1 MLEGLCSLALQNRFS
16 IQLKRFYLPY
26 LLFFVGLTQVMAQ
39 HSVLTNGTWLKIG
52 VTQAGIYQLDA
63 DFLRKAGIEPST
75 LNPKNLKLYGNG
87 GGMLPQANAT
97 PRPNDLTENA
107 IFVEGEADGKFDN
120 QDFIL
125 FYGQSPHAILYD
137 STTQRFRHEY
147 NLYSDT
153 TFYFLTISATPSL
166 RIVDRNAITATK
178 TVTTFDDY
186 VFQEQDLKNMVQ
198 SGREWYGEDFGLLI
212 SERNTVFDLPNIVP
226 NSTVLVTSAV
236 MAAAQGATEFQV
248 KLNGQ
253 IIGKQVISGVTSDRY
268 DYKGSE
274 NTTTFSMLAT
284 NSSGNQLSVTHAY
297 NRNNIASAL
306 GYLNYVGV
314 QAKRAL
320 TWTGKA
326 FSFRT
331 IESVGSPAVIYQLSQ
346 VSDLLTVWD
355 ITDPLRPVRQQ
366 TQKNNTQLSFGAP
379 AERLREF
386 VAFTDKDFLKPAV
399 VRAISNQDL
408 HGTTTPNLLII
419 TAPKFRQEVE
429 RLADFRRT
437 NDKLSVLV
445 ATTEQVF
452 NEFSSGQPDPTALR
466 DAVRYFYHQQPT
478 TLRYLLLFG
487 DAKFD
492 PKNRTNSVEAKYLND
507 YVPVYE
513 SRESLSPLYSFSSD
527 DYFGFLETKEGDWAE
542 TYAGDHTLEI
552 GIGRLPVKT
561 EQEAKNAVDKLVR
574 YQNPKSIG
582 KWRNHVTLVADD
594 GDGNL
599 HQLDADALAQ
609 LTTNKY
615 PNYLTDKVFLDAYPQ
630 NAGSTGSLAPQVN
643 GVINQAVGNS
653 LIVNYTGHGGEAVW
667 AQEQILTRA
676 DVLGWNNYDKLP
688 FFVTATCEFGRYDDP
703 NVVSG
708 AELSLLSPKGGAIGL
723 ITTTRPVFANTNFL
737 VNDAFYRAVFEPING
752 QMPRIGDVMKQ
763 TKNNSLSGRI
773 NRNFA
778 LLGDPSMRLAYPQQ
792 QVILTK
798 LNGKSVTEKLDTLK
812 ALSKITLEGEIRLPN
827 SNVPNTAFTGTL
839 SVVVFDKETT
849 TTTQG
854 TESVKMSFQER
865 KSVLFEGRASVKNGV
880 FACTFI
886 VPKDI
891 NPQIGKGKISFYAQN
906 AEGIDGAGSFINA
919 LVGGEIVLP
928 TADKQGPAIQL
939 FMNNEQFQ
947 NGGITD
953 EKPLLIAKLSDDSG
967 INLSSNSIVVTLDDT
982 LNLTL
987 NAYFE
992 PTLDDNRAG
1001 TIQYPFRNLKPGNHT
1016 VKLKGRDT
1024 YNNQAEASLNFVV
1037 APESK
1042 IHLRNILCY
1051 PNPFSERTNFEFE
1064 HDFDGEDL
1072 GITLDIYNTAGQ
1084 RLRQLQVTDYRSV
1097 SPFTQLSWDGSSDS
1111 AQKIAKGLYF
1121 YRIFARSLQTNVVAT
1136 GAGKV
1141 FYSR

>member
-1 MLEGLCSLALQNRFS
+1 MLDGFCSLALQNRFS
-16 IQLKRFYLPY
+16 IHLKQFYLPY
-26 LLFFVGLTQVMAQ
+26 LLLLVGFTQATAQ
-39 HSVLTNGTWLKIG
+39 HSVLANGKWLKIG
-52 VTQAGIYQLDA
+52 ITQTGIYQLDA
-63 DFLRKAGIEPST
+63 DFLRKAGIELSG

-87 GGMLPQANAT
+87 GGILPQANAT
-97 PRPNDLTENA
+97 PRPEDVIENA
-107 IFVEGEADGKFDN
+107 IFVEGESDGKFDN

-137 STTQRFRHEY
+137 STAQRFRHEY

-153 TFYFLTISATPSL
+153 TFYFLTVSAAPGL
-166 RIVDRNAITATK
+166 RIVDRNSISATK

-186 VFQEQDLKNMVQ
+186 VFQEQDLKNIVQ

-212 SERNTVFDLPNIVP
+212 SERNTVFELPNIVP
-226 NSTVLVTSAV
+226 NSTILVTSAV

-253 IIGKQVISGVTSDRY
+253 SIGKQAISSITSDRY

-274 NTTTFSMLAT
+274 NTTTFSTTAT
-284 NSSGNQLSVTHAY
+284 NLSGNSLSVTHAY

-314 QAKRAL
+314 QTKRAL
-320 TWTGKA
+320 IWQGKA
-326 FSFRT
+326 FSFRS
-331 IESVGSPAVIYQLSQ
+331 IESVGSPSVTYQLSQ
-346 VSDLLTVWD
+346 VPDLLMVWD
-355 ITDPLRPVRQQ
+355 VTNPLRPVRQQ
-366 TQKNNTQLSFGAP
+366 TQKNNTQLSFGTP
-379 AERLREF
+379 AQRLHEF
-386 VAFTDKDFLKPAV
+386 VAFTDKDLLKPAV
-399 VRAISNQDL
+399 VQAISNQDL
-408 HGTTTPNLLII
+408 HGATASNLLII
-419 TAPKFRQEVE
+419 TAPKFRQEAE
-429 RLADFRRT
+429 RLAEFRRN

-445 ATTEQVF
+445 ATTEQVYI
-452 NEFSSGQPDPTALR
+452 EFSSGRPDPTALR

-527 DYFGFLETKEGDWAE
+527 DYFGFLETKEGFWDE

-561 EQEAKNAVDKLVR
+561 EQEAKNVVDKLIR
-574 YQNPKSIG
+574 YQGARSIG
-582 KWRNHVTLVADD
+582 KWRNRVTLVADD

-609 LTTNKY
+609 LMTSKY
-615 PNYLTDKVFLDAYPQ
+615 TNYLTDKVFLDAYSQ
-630 NAGSTGSLAPQVN
+630 KTGSTGSLAPQVN

-653 LIVNYTGHGGEAVW
+653 LIVNYTGHGGESVW

-676 DVLGWNNYDKLP
+676 DVLGWNNYDKLS

-752 QMPRIGDVMKQ
+752 QMPRIGDVMRL

-792 QVILTK
+792 QVVLTK
-798 LNGKSVTEKLDTLK
+798 LNGKPVTEKLDTLK
-812 ALSKITLEGEIRLPN
+812 ALSKITLEGEVRLPN
-827 SNVPNTAFTGTL
+827 TTVKNTNYTGTL

-865 KSVLFEGRASVKNGV
+865 KSVLFEGQVSVKNGV
-880 FACTFI
+880 FVCTFI

-891 NPQIGKGKISFYAQN
+891 NPQIGKGKISFYAQTS
-906 AEGIDGAGSFINA
+906 EGVDAAGSFNNA
-919 LVGGEIVLP
+919 LVGGTMVSP
-928 TADKQGPAIQL
+928 VADNQAPAVQL
-939 FMNNEQFQ
+939 FMNNEQFE

-953 EKPLLIAKLSDDSG
+953 EKPLFIAKLSDDSG
-967 INLSSNSIVVTLDDT
+967 INLSPNSLVATLDDT
-982 LNLTL
+982 LNLVL

-992 PTLDDNRAG
+992 PNLDNNKG
-1001 TIQYPFRNLKPGNHT
+1001 GMIQYPFRNLKTGNHT
-1016 VKLKGRDT
+1016 IKLKVRDT

-1037 APESK
+1037 MPESK
-1042 IHLRNILCY
+1042 TQLRNVICY
-1051 PNPFSERTNFEFE
+1051 PNPFNERTNFQFE

-1072 GITLDIYNTAGQ
+1072 EITLDIYNAAGQ
-1084 RLRQLQVTDYRSV
+1084 RLRQFQVTDYRSV
-1097 SPFTQLSWDGSSDS
+1097 SPFIQLSWDGSSDS
-1111 AQKIAKGLYF
+1111 RQKIATGLYF

-1141 FYSR
+1141 YYSR